1 MASILDQIVSA
12 KTVELEEQKGRVS
25 LKDLEARIQGRPAA
39 LDLAGELVG
48 DRVRLIGEVKKA
60 SPSRGLLAPSFD
72 PVALAQTY
80 VLNGAAAV
88 SVLTDPR
95 FQGEPRHLELVKE
108 AIADHRVPVLRKD
121 FIFDPYQVFEARAW
135 GADALLLIAAILS
148 TQQMSDLLSLSQ
160 ELGLQALVEVHGEGE
175 LEMAVE
181 AGAEI
186 IGINNRDLRTF
197 ETDLSVTERLA
208 PQAPGGKVLVSESGV
223 FTGEDVARL
232 RDVKVNAVLVGE
244 ALVTAPDVGA
254 KVRELAQAAA
264 TRV

>member
-1 MASILDQIVSA
+1 MATILDQIVSA
-12 KTVELEEQKGRVS
+12 KKSELSEQKGRIS
-25 LKDLEARIQGRPAA
+25 LKDLEARIEGRPAA
-39 LDLAGELVG
+39 LDLAGALVG

-72 PVALAQTY
+72 PVVLAQTY
-80 VLNGAAAV
+80 VANGAAAV
-88 SVLTDPR
+88 SVLTDSR
-95 FQGEPRHLELVKE
+95 FQGKPRHLELVKE
-108 AIADHRVPVLRKD
+108 ATADHRVPVLRKD
-121 FIFDPYQVFEARAW
+121 FIFDSYQVFEARAW

-148 TQQMSDLLSLSQ
+148 AQQMSDLLALSQ

-175 LEMAVE
+175 LEMAVG

-197 ETDLSVTERLA
+197 KTDLSVTERLA
-208 PQAPGGKVLVSESGV
+208 PQAPAEKVLVSESGV
-223 FTGEDVARL
+223 FTAEDVARL
-232 RDVKVNAVLVGE
+232 RDMKVNAVLVGE

-254 KVRELAQAAA
+254 KVRELAQASA